1 MEGVVVSS
9 AVKVVVC
16 ESLQIVESL
25 REPSLFGKEGVSGT
39 YPIPIVRMSGIVSP
53 IIRLQ
58 QAYPHIPSQATL
70 DLETVA
76 AVVVAP
82 EIDVDADIGNVVVH
96 GEHAAADEHKTEIAQ
111 TDFSESDQA
120 SPSL

>member
-1 MEGVVVSS
+1 VN
-9 AVKVVVC
+9 
-16 ESLQIVESL
+16 
-25 REPSLFGKEGVSGT
+25 LFGLLNLFGSHVYLARREFQERI
-39 YPIPIVRMSGIVSP
+39 PIPNVRMSGIVSL

-58 QAYPHIPSQATL
+58 QVYPHSPSQATL
-70 DLETVA
+70 DLETVV

-82 EIDVDADIGNVVVH
+82 EIDVDADIGDVVVH